1 MTDKGFC
8 VINNYDMDKKDIYE
22 PLAKIYLDVSSQK
35 KKKSKTR
42 QGSFKKI
49 VLLSSVFIF
58 ALGVLSFVTFPKH
71 NAFNSEL
78 ALVLVPEPVKI
89 NFDFNPAKKEIYSLD
104 LNKLNIS
111 RFKALA
117 FALKKANYNDTVS
130 LRVEFNSAFNEKSEA
145 YFKNIPHR
153 WQDYKISLADF
164 KGISDWTEMSS
175 LSVTVEEWNTKEKKG
190 VVYIDNIRLLK

>member
-1 MTDKGFC
+1 LTDKGFC
-8 VINNYDMDKKDIYE
+8 AINNQDMDKKDIYE
-22 PLAKIYLDVSSQK
+22 HLAKVYLGVSSQK
-35 KKKSKTR
+35 KNKSKTKQR
-42 QGSFKKI
+42 PFKKI

-58 ALGVLSFVTFPKH
+58 ALSAILFNTFPKR

-89 NFDFNPAKKEIYSLD
+89 NFDFNPAKKEIYTLD

-153 WQDYKISLADF
+153 WRDYKISLADF